1 MEYNKVNC
9 DSYNIHTIK
18 TDKFKTTRMEII
30 FSREVDKDKMQE
42 LTFLSD
48 ILTDCSKEYTRR
60 KDIAI
65 RLEEL
70 YKTIFYGTTNKV
82 GNLFTVSFILEFINP
97 EYIND
102 NKYFKDVLTFP
113 FKIINNPRVKN
124 KEFDIVN
131 FNIIKKRMEEEIK
144 SVKESSEKLAILN
157 ALSKMDS
164 NSPSSYRVLGDL
176 KTLNKITP
184 SSLYETY
191 MDLFNH
197 SNCDIF
203 LIGNINMNEAI
214 KIIKDNFKYHVIKLN
229 KPNLLINNNIRKK
242 PLIVSENVN
251 FVQSTLV
258 MVYNIHNLSKELKN
272 TAFHVFNY
280 ILASGGILAKLY
292 QKLRVENSLCYGV
305 KSLYLKY
312 DELLIIEVSLD
323 KNNISKAEKLIKK
336 GVKEMLNGDFSDND
350 LEDAKRNLLFSL
362 KMAKDNNISIINNY
376 LFHHYDDLPL
386 IDERIKLIEKVT
398 KEDLIKCAKHL
409 VLNTVYI
416 QCPDNKDG
424 DFDARN

>member
-30 FSREVDKDKMQE
+30 FSREVDKDKMQD

-102 NKYFKDVLTFP
+102 SNYFQDVLTFP
-113 FKIINNPRVKN
+113 FKIINNPRLKN
-124 KEFDIVN
+124 KEFDITN
-131 FNIIKKRMEEEIK
+131 FNIIKRRMEDEIK

-157 ALSKMDS
+157 ALSKMDN

-176 KTLNKITP
+176 KTLNNITP

-191 MDLFNH
+191 NDLFMH

-214 KIIKDNFKYHVIKLN
+214 KIIKNNFKYHVIKLN
-229 KPNLLINNNIRKK
+229 KPKLLIDNKIRKK
-242 PLIVSENVN
+242 PLRVIENAN

-258 MVYNIHNLSKELKN
+258 MIYNIHSLDKELKD
-272 TAFHVFNY
+272 TVFHVFNY

-336 GVKEMLNGDFSDND
+336 GLKEMLNGDFSDND
-350 LEDAKRNLLFSL
+350 LEDAKKNLVFSL
-362 KMAKDNNISIINNY
+362 KMAKDNNVAIINNY
-376 LFHHYDDLPL
+376 LFHHYDNLPL

-398 KEDLIKCAKHL
+398 KDDLIKCAKHL
-409 VLNTVYI
+409 SLNTIYI
-416 QCPDNKDG
+416 QSPESEAEK
-424 DFDARN
+424 